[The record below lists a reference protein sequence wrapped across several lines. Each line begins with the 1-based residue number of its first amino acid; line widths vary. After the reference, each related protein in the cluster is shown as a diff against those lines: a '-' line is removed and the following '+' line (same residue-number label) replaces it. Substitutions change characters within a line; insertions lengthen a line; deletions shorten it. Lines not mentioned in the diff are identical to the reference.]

1 MYPFLEN
8 STTATAIFKNFDI
21 DGNGTVTTE
30 ELVKMMAESAGERV
44 PQFEVEVMAAM
55 VDKNGD
61 GKINFEE
68 FLQMMI
74 NGYLFSVI
82 SIICV

>member
-1 MYPFLEN
+1 MKTLQLLL
-8 STTATAIFKNFDI
+8 TAIFKNFDV

-30 ELVKMMAESAGERV
+30 ELVTIFTAGAV
-44 PQFEVEVMAAM
+44 PQFEIEIKAAM

-82 SIICV
+82 SIICVSKKI

>member
-1 MYPFLEN
+1 
-8 STTATAIFKNFDI
+8 
-21 DGNGTVTTE
+21 
-30 ELVKMMAESAGERV
+30 MMAESAGERV

-68 FLQMMI
+68 FLQMII